1 MCERVGR
8 STSSVDG
15 RRVGRWLATTRLR
28 QSKERSVPDSAFKQ
42 HAMSAYAHGS
52 SHASWHRTLWRCA
65 RLCARLWCARGSELG
80 SIQNSRQGGMGTG

>member
-8 STSSVDG
+8 STSSVDD

-52 SHASWHRTLWRCA
+52 SHAIFAPHIVALRAAVCAAVVRTWL
-65 RLCARLWCARGSELG
+65 
-80 SIQNSRQGGMGTG
+80 